1 VHGTTSGI
9 TRRTAS
15 SGYKLLPMTSYRACL
30 PLVLFFIGN
39 ACVDDKTTPPDSTA
53 AASETVSPVP
63 ATIPNTGWDAAVSGP
78 VLLLSVAEHSATT
91 FVVLPYL
98 SDSTIEPSMLATDSL
113 ADTPVELFSRRGLSG
128 STALVV
134 VPDSARNEGCLSW
147 PVARLA
153 EIPSEPWKVGF
164 VRGVVAAL
172 PLDSLEVMR
181 NADSTAV
188 TTELARLSSA
198 LAEGDDPA
206 FRGLPFSVR
215 KAYRF
220 GTGETAILVG
230 DIVRKIN
237 EEANPREEHLL
248 VIAERPAASTGPYS
262 AVFHTRVAGA
272 EDAVRTNEIL
282 AAVRFVRGNRP
293 ALVVSFEYEDGGRVV
308 LLQRTS
314 AREWR
319 MTWRSA
325 YTGC

>member
-1 VHGTTSGI
+1 
-9 TRRTAS
+9 
-15 SGYKLLPMTSYRACL
+15 M
-30 PLVLFFIGN
+30 
-39 ACVDDKTTPPDSTA
+39 
-53 AASETVSPVP
+53 
-63 ATIPNTGWDAAVSGP
+63 
-78 VLLLSVAEHSATT
+78 LLSVAENSAAT
-91 FVVLPYL
+91 FVVLPFL
-98 SDSTIEPSMLATDSL
+98 SDSTIDPSVLEIDSL
-113 ADTPVELFSRRGLSG
+113 SDAPVELFSRRGLSG

-134 VPDSARNEGCLSW
+134 EPDSARTEGCLSW

-153 EIPSEPWKVGF
+153 EIPPEPWKVGF

-181 NADSTAV
+181 NADSAAV
-188 TTELARLSSA
+188 TTELARLSSV

-220 GTGETAILVG
+220 AAADKAILAG
-230 DIVRKIN
+230 DVVRKIN

-248 VIAERPAASTGPYS
+248 VVAERPASSTGPYT

-282 AAVRFVRGNRP
+282 AAVRFVRSNRP

-308 LLQRTS
+308 LLQRIS

-319 MTWRSA
+319 ITWRSA

>member
-1 VHGTTSGI
+1 
-9 TRRTAS
+9 
-15 SGYKLLPMTSYRACL
+15 MTSYRACL
-30 PLVLFFIGN
+30 FLVLLITGN
-39 ACVDDKTTPPDSTA
+39 ACKDDKAAPPDSTA
-53 AASETVSPVP
+53 AATEAAPP
-63 ATIPNTGWDAAVSGP
+63 AAAAIPNTGWDAAISGP
-78 VLLLSVAEHSATT
+78 AMFLSVADNSAAA
-91 FVVLPYL
+91 FVVLPFL
-98 SDSTIEPSMLATDSL
+98 TDSTIEPSMLAIDSL

-128 STALVV
+128 STAIVV
-134 VPDSARNEGCLSW
+134 ARDSARNEGCLSW

-153 EIPSEPWKVGF
+153 EIPPEQWKVGF
-164 VRGVVAAL
+164 VRGAVAAL

-181 NADSTAV
+181 NADSAAV

-220 GTGETAILVG
+220 GTGDMAVLAG
-230 DIVRKIN
+230 DVVRKIN

-248 VIAERPAASTGPYS
+248 VIAERPASSTGPYS

-282 AAVRFVRGNRP
+282 AAVRFVRSNRP
-293 ALVVSFEYEDGGRVV
+293 ALVVAFEYEDGGRVV
-308 LLQRTS
+308 LLQRIS
-314 AREWR
+314 ARGWR
-319 MTWRSA
+319 VTWRSA